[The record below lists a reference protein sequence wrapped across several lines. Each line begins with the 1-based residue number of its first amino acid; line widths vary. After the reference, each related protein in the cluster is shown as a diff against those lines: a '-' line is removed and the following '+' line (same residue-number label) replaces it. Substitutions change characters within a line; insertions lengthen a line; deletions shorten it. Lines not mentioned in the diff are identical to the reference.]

1 MKELIYNNL
10 TNGNE
15 ILGILLTFIYFLV
28 PVLVIGFAI
37 AGVIKLVDYINLNR
51 EIKAFEKNRDLYEF
65 AQRKYR

>member
-15 ILGILLTFIYFLV
+15 ILGILLAILYFVV
-28 PVLVIGFAI
+28 PVLVIGFTI
-37 AGVIKLVDYINLNR
+37 AGVIKLVDYINLNK

>member
-15 ILGILLTFIYFLV
+15 ILGILLAILYFVV